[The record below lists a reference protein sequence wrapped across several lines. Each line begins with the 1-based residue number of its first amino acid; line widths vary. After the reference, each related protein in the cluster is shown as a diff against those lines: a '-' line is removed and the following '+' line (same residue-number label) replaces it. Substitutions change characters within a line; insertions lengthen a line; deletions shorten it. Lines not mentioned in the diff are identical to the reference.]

1 MIFVEGYGRIVRLSI
16 VFSILACFAPAAA
29 ARAPLVDERGVLTM
43 APILEKATPA
53 VVSISVATRVPG
65 ADNPLM
71 RDPFFAV
78 TSACPTVSC
87 KP

>member
-1 MIFVEGYGRIVRLSI
+1 MMFVGQGYGRIVRLSI
-16 VFSILACFAPAAA
+16 VFSILTCFAPAAA
-29 ARAPLVDERGVLTM
+29 ARAPLIDERGVLSM

-71 RDPFFAV
+71 RDPFFSPLFRFARQ
-78 TSACPTVSC
+78 
-87 KP
+87 